1 MAEKLTR
8 KEKIAQQQ
16 KSAGPSAK
24 QIQQLEKKKSRVTL
38 ILGVLIAIAGFLV
51 YSNTLQHEYVLD
63 DYGLIRDNTQTKKGI
78 SAIPD
83 IFAKS
88 YRYGMNIT
96 DFSLYRPVTKAM
108 FAAEWDI
115 SPNDPPLGHWINV
128 LFFAFSCFVL
138 FIVLSKYMKGN
149 LVVPFV
155 TALLFA
161 VHPLHTEV
169 VANIKS
175 RDEIVS
181 FLLLLSSLFYFHR
194 YINGKNI
201 SMKRAA
207 WKIPVSIL
215 LLLLYFSGAATGIVG
230 LLLVAVSFVLLFT
243 GNSFVAATFAYLLA
257 MFTKESSITF
267 LAVIPLMFYFFT
279 NATKQQ
285 YIKSISAIV
294 GCVVFF
300 LIIRGLVLE
309 DVKTLI
315 PMEDNS
321 LVAIKNV
328 IVQRANAIYI
338 LGIYLYK
345 MIWPMP
351 LMSDA
356 SYNTFP
362 PVGLLS
368 LQFLIPFLLMLG
380 GGIYAILNF
389 KKKDPIAFAIL
400 YFFITISLVSNVVIL
415 IGTNYGERL
424 TYVPSLGIMMIVAI
438 LLTKAFKL
446 TESKTFD
453 DLGTFF
459 KTNSKPIAVAVV
471 LSVFFGYTAMARN
484 VDWKDNLSLYM
495 GDIEKVPNSA
505 HMLFYMAN
513 HITSEEYLAAQPD
526 SATRDSLR
534 NKSIEFLTRA
544 VNIYPKYADGYQ
556 RRGFVYNQLGNYE
569 KAEKDY
575 KAALES
581 NPSHPIVYNNYG
593 TLCFTLGR
601 YDESMNYFEKA
612 ITYNPRYAHALNNL
626 ASVYGT
632 LGQQE
637 QRLMNSDPANFATH
651 QQKAANHFQTAIVY
665 FLKSIDAD
673 PEFGEPYRL
682 AAMTYRNL
690 GDNINADRYDRM
702 YNELLKEKNAQN

>member
-16 KSAGPSAK
+16 KAAGPSAK
-24 QIQQLEKKKSRVTL
+24 EIKQLERKKSSVAR
-38 ILGVLIAIAGFLV
+38 ILGILIAIAGFLI

-63 DYGLIRDNTQTKKGI
+63 DYGLIKDNTQTKKGI
-78 SAIPD
+78 SVIPE
-83 IFAKS
+83 IFQKS

-96 DFSLYRPVTKAM
+96 DYSLYRPVTKAM

-115 SPNDPPLGHWINV
+115 SPNDPPLSHWINV
-128 LFFAFSCFVL
+128 LFFAFSCYLLFV
-138 FIVLSKYMKGN
+138 VLSKYMKGN
-149 LVVPFV
+149 LVVPFI

-175 RDEIVS
+175 RDEIVG
-181 FLLLLSSLFYFHR
+181 FLLLLSSLYYFHR
-194 YINGKNI
+194 YISGVDK
-201 SMKRAA
+201 SLKGAA
-207 WKIPVSIL
+207 WKIPLSVL
-215 LLLLYFSGAATGIVG
+215 LLILYFSGTATGIAG
-230 LLLVAVSFVLLFT
+230 LALVAVAFVLLFT
-243 GNSFVAATFAYLLA
+243 GHSFVAATFSFLLA

-285 YIKSISAIV
+285 FIKSFSAIF

-300 LIIRGLVLE
+300 LIVRGLVLE

-328 IVQRANAIYI
+328 VVQRANAIYI
-338 LGIYLYK
+338 LGIYLSK
-345 MIWPMP
+345 MIWPIP
-351 LMSDA
+351 LMADA

-368 LQFLIPFLLMLG
+368 YQFLVPFLLMLG
-380 GGIYAILNF
+380 GGIYAIINF

-424 TYVPSLGIMMIVAI
+424 TYMPSLGVMMIIAI
-438 LLTKAFKL
+438 LLTRAFKL
-446 TESKTFD
+446 TEAKVFG
-453 DLGTFF
+453 DLGGFF
-459 KTNSKPIAVAVV
+459 KTNSKPIVITV
-471 LSVFFGYTAMARN
+471 LLAVFFGYTAMARN
-484 VDWKDNLSLYM
+484 KDWKDNLSLYM
-495 GDIEKVPNSA
+495 GDIEKIPNSA
-505 HMLFYMAN
+505 HMLFYIAN
-513 HITSEEYLAAQPD
+513 HITSDEYLAEQPD

-534 NKSIEFLTRA
+534 YKSIEFLTRA
-544 VNIYPKYADGYQ
+544 VTIYPKYADGYQ
-556 RRGFVYNQLGNYE
+556 RRGFVYDKLGE
-569 KAEKDY
+569 TAKAESDY
-575 KAALES
+575 QAAMES

-593 TLCFTLGR
+593 TLCFNQGR
-601 YDESMNYFEKA
+601 YDQAMQYFEKA

-626 ASVYGT
+626 ASVHGT
-632 LGQQE
+632 LGQLE
-637 QRLMNSDPANFATH
+637 QRQMASDPANYAVH
-651 QQKAANHFQTAIVY
+651 QQNAANHFQTAIVY
-665 FLKSIDAD
+665 FLKSINAD

-690 GDNINADRYDRM
+690 GDNLNAERYDAM
-702 YNELLKEKNAQN
+702 YKEVMQNKNAQN